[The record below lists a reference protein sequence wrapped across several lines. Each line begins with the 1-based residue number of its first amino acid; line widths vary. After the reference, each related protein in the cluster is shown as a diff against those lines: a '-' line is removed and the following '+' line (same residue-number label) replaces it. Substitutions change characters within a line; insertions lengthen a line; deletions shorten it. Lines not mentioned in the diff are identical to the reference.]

1 MAEQND
7 KKGSV
12 EYTDDCA
19 YIHVISDSLGDTAAA
34 VLATAAAQFEPGTVR
49 VMRLPCVEE
58 VQQVTEYLDENED
71 ANHPSAV
78 FHTIVDTDLRN
89 ELRRE
94 LESRQIYS
102 IDIIGPAI
110 NVLATLTE
118 SEPKPKRVPKSEWV

>member
-1 MAEQND
+1 MAEQT
-7 KKGSV
+7 KEKGV
-12 EYTDDCA
+12 EYADGCA

-49 VMRLPCVEE
+49 VMRLPCVEN
-58 VQQVTEYLDENED
+58 VQQVTDYLDAHED
-71 ANHPSAV
+71 ADHPSAV
-78 FHTIVDTDLRN
+78 FHTIVDSDLRN

-94 LESRQIYS
+94 LEARQVYS
-102 IDIIGPAI
+102 IDIIGPPS